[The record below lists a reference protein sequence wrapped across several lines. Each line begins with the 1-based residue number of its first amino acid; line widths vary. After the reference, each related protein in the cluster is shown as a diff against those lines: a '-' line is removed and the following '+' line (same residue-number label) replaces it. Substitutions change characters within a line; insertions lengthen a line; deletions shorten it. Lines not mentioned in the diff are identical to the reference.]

1 MTRTLAVD
9 PGEERIGLA
18 ISDPSGTI
26 ARPLAVVHH
35 QSRSVDA
42 QRIAAAAQE
51 HDVQRI
57 VVGVALD
64 RDGRAGPQ
72 ARRALRLVAQ
82 LRQATTLE
90 IATWDES
97 GSTLQA
103 QRMTHAAAPL
113 DARAAAVILQ
123 EFLDAQQAR

>member
-26 ARPLAVVHH
+26 ARPLSVVHH

-51 HDVQRI
+51 HDAQRI

-90 IATWDES
+90 IVTWDES

-103 QRMTHAAAPL
+103 ERMTHAAAPL

>member
-26 ARPLAVVHH
+26 ARPLSVVHH
-35 QSRSVDA
+35 RSRSVDA

-90 IATWDES
+90 IVTWDES

-103 QRMTHAAAPL
+103 ERMTHAAAPL